1 MCKISIVVPVYNAE
15 LYVEDTVNSIL
26 AQTFADY
33 ELIIID
39 DGSADG
45 SPQICDRLAE
55 QDARVKVI
63 HQPNGGVCA
72 ARNKGIELA
81 TGDFICFIDADDY
94 IEPTMLQVLYDNAI
108 EHNVDISC
116 CGIVQTSL
124 QGVSNDGYCTGTRRL
139 ITDMESL
146 IKKFFTDPEYKEVLY
161 GPNNKIIRADIVKA
175 VGFDK
180 RFRIGEDLL
189 FNFRCLEQAKS
200 FYFDN
205 QGLYHYIKR
214 EGSATT
220 SAFSEKRFD
229 YIYVA
234 DILLDACRQNHP
246 DAYQPALIWTYVH
259 KLNMC
264 HALKKHPEMKNK
276 HPQFYQNCAAFCK
289 QHKKAVWKRLHWK
302 KKVKYLIYGV

>member
-1 MCKISIVVPVYNAE
+1 MCEISIVVPVYNAE
-15 LYVEDTVNSIL
+15 PYVENTVKSIL

-39 DGSADG
+39 DGSTD
-45 SPQICDRLAE
+45 SSSLICDRMAQL
-55 QDARVKVI
+55 DARIKVI

-72 ARNKGIELA
+72 ARNKGIEVA
-81 TGDFICFIDADDY
+81 TGDYLCFIDADDY
-94 IEPTMLQVLYDNAI
+94 IEPNMLQVLYDNAI
-108 EHNVDISC
+108 EHDVDISC
-116 CGIVQTSL
+116 CGIVQTTL
-124 QGVSNDGYCTGTRRL
+124 QGVRNDGYCTGERVL
-139 ITDMESL
+139 VTDMEYL
-146 IKKFFTDPEYKEVLY
+146 IKQFFVDPTYKEVLY
-161 GPNNKIIRADIVKA
+161 GPSNKIIRADIVKSTE
-175 VGFDK
+175 FDK
-180 RFRIGEDLL
+180 AFRIGEDLL
-189 FNFRCLEQAKS
+189 FNFRCLEKATS

-234 DILLDACRQNHP
+234 DILLDACRLYYP

-264 HALKKHPEMKNK
+264 YSLRKNPEIKQK
-276 HPQFYQNCAAFCK
+276 HPQFYADCAQFCR
-289 QHKKAVWKRLHWK
+289 QHRKEVWKHLHWK
-302 KKVKYLIYGV
+302 KKIKLMLLGL

>member
-1 MCKISIVVPVYNAE
+1 MRKISIVVPVYNAE
-15 LYVEDTVNSIL
+15 PYVENTVKSIL
-26 AQTFADY
+26 TQTFADY
-33 ELIIID
+33 ELLIID
-39 DGSADG
+39 DGSTDA
-45 SPQICDRLAE
+45 SPQICDSLAE
-55 QDARVKVI
+55 QDARIKVI

-81 TGDFICFIDADDY
+81 TGDYICFVDADDY
-94 IEPTMLQVLYDNAI
+94 IEPTMLQVLWDNATAN
-108 EHNVDISC
+108 HADISC
-116 CGIVQTSL
+116 CGIVQTTL
-124 QGVSNDGYCTGTRRL
+124 QGVSNNSFCTGERTL
-139 ITDMESL
+139 VTDMERL
-146 IKKFFTDPEYKEVLY
+146 IKQFFVDPTYKEVLY
-161 GPNNKIIRADIVKA
+161 GPYNKIIRAEIVKA
-175 VGFDK
+175 VGFDH

-234 DILLDACRQNHP
+234 DILLEACRLYYP

-264 HALKKHPEMKNK
+264 YSLRKNPEIKQK
-276 HPQFYQNCAAFCK
+276 HPQFYADCAQFCR
-289 QHKKAVWKRLHWK
+289 QHRKEVWKHLHWK
-302 KKVKYLIYGV
+302 KKIKLIMLGN